1 MIESVT
7 FTVISLTAD
16 EETLWTDKYQPTCA
30 ADILGNSKQ
39 VKKLWTWLK
48 EWKDRTDMEIKRLKK
63 QLMKEA
69 RSGKITKE
77 EAKKS
82 KFCFHPIMK
91 NKQTKHKIYQ
101 ENLFY
106 VIRAIFIS

>member
-1 MIESVT
+1 MSLYYTCSQHFIVT
-7 FTVISLTAD
+7 TDTA
-16 EETLWTDKYQPTCA
+16 TLWTDKYQPTCA
-30 ADILGNSKQ
+30 ADILGNTKQ

-48 EWKDRTDMEIKRLKK
+48 EWKDRTDMEMKRLKK

-82 KFCFHPIMK
+82 EYH
-91 NKQTKHKIYQ
+91 
-101 ENLFY
+101 LL
-106 VIRAIFIS
+106 RISQ